1 MCGRHGRQ
9 SALSLAALSLAALVL
24 AGLLL
29 PRLLLADRPADE
41 VQSFVSVS
49 FYADASCILT
59 LDGNARVGLTSIET
73 DKPIGGADTLTL
85 IRCETA
91 EGVQLHLLS
100 RGDERSGPVGK
111 PLLGRDR
118 ADSEEKGYLAWLCR
132 ADLTVGHEPVTRH
145 YLAQGRIAIRG
156 FPAVEVDGAAL
167 HSSQPAFARLD
178 GFLESPGERNHAG
191 HSACTN

>member
-1 MCGRHGRQ
+1 MCGRHERRF
-9 SALSLAALSLAALVL
+9 ALSLATLSLATLLL
-24 AGLLL
+24 AALLL
-29 PRLLLADRPADE
+29 PRLLLAEGLTDDVKAL
-41 VQSFVSVS
+41 VSVS

-73 DKPIGGADTLTL
+73 DKPNGCADTHTL

-100 RGDERSGPVGK
+100 RGDEPSGPVSK
-111 PLLGRDR
+111 PLLGLDR
-118 ADSEEKGYLAWLCR
+118 AVSGEEGYLAWLCR

-145 YLAQGRIAIRG
+145 YLAHGRIAIRG